1 MGEVKNIMEEFKTIV
16 KVVGE
21 INPQMLEG
29 FMEDMDNIIRA
40 FLQYKDEMALIRKEF
55 VSEFP
60 RILIDISS
68 YGGCTDCGSAMLDK
82 MMEMQEMGIHID
94 TRCQGFAYSMAF
106 ILFIAGER
114 RTGGRFSKYMNHGS
128 SASAYGMVDKM
139 KTDIN
144 FFARCD
150 EQFDNLILKQTDM
163 TEERLEKAKLKNDW
177 IFYDEAI
184 ELGIVNSGFEGAEED
199 EKEFAEKL
207 YHAFDVAIATFGKI
221 AEVDEQEAMGI
232 MHDILDSLRVEVDEE
247 GNVLE
252 GEEEEISEEEFL
264 ELLGSEGL
272 QLSELLE
279 DEEETDEELL
289 DLLES
294 EKLENESLE
303 ELLNDD
309 EEE

>member
-1 MGEVKNIMEEFKTIV
+1 MEEFKTIV

-21 INPQMLEG
+21 ISPQMLEG
-29 FMEDMDNIIRA
+29 FMEDMDNIIKA
-40 FLQYKDEMALIRKEF
+40 FLQYKDEMALIKNEYQ
-55 VSEFP
+55 SEFP

-82 MMEMQEMGIHID
+82 IMEMQEMGIHID

-106 ILFIAGER
+106 ILFIIGER
-114 RTGGRFSKYMNHGS
+114 RSGGRFSKYMNHGS

-163 TEERLEKAKLKNDW
+163 TEERLEMAKLKNDW
-177 IFYDEAI
+177 IFFDEAI

-232 MHDILDSLRVEVDEE
+232 MHDILDNLRVEVDEE
-247 GNVLE
+247 GNALE

-279 DEEETDEELL
+279 DEEDTDEELL

-294 EKLENESLE
+294 EKLENENLE
-303 ELLNDD
+303 KLLEDED
-309 EEE
+309 EE